1 MLYTERT
8 PGYHVTLM
16 LFIVELE
23 SDINHLP
30 GSLLSLSHPPF
41 SMCILSSSCASK
53 AEVFLE
59 FHCHLSPLS
68 VLFGRRDPG
77 HQVLPLFLSFLL
89 HQVVPGVQSFPD
101 CPDLL
106 WSPHVHH
113 GQVPQENPAYHVCRE
128 YHLFLVVHRNTMKEA
143 VVHTGVKNVKL
154 FYSNALESGIVQSL
168 KNHDSTCTF
177 SI

>member
-8 PGYHVTLM
+8 PGKHVTLM

-23 SDINHLP
+23 SDTNHLP
-30 GSLLSLSHPPF
+30 GSPPSLCRQCF
-41 SMCILSSSCASK
+41 SMCILSNSCARK

-68 VLFGRRDPG
+68 VLFGQRGPG
-77 HQVLPLFLSFLL
+77 HQVLPLLLSFLL

-101 CPDLL
+101 CPGLL
-106 WSPHVHH
+106 WPPHVHH
-113 GQVPQENPAYHVCRE
+113 GQVPQGNPAYHACRE

-154 FYSNALESGIVQSL
+154 LYSNAFESGAIFKRS
-168 KNHDSTCTF
+168 
-177 SI
+177 